1 MKDINLV
8 YVDMNEFK
16 EKMSSYYLEIF
27 PKEERKPIELIE
39 KCYQNDYTKII
50 KIVSEEIL
58 VGFMLLNR
66 VKENG
71 YVILDYFAILP
82 EFQEKGFGTK
92 ALQLLIEQEKNKN
105 GIFIEIEKTGLG
117 KDEKENQLRK
127 RRQQFYE
134 KLGFKRLNFDLLLFD
149 VIYEPYLFS
158 NVDMKE
164 EVTSK
169 EIFNI
174 YEMILGKERMEQNC
188 KMIKI

>member
-1 MKDINLV
+1 MKNINLI
-8 YVDMNEFK
+8 YIDINEFK
-16 EKMSSYYLEIF
+16 EKIYPYYLEIF

-39 KCYQNDYTKII
+39 KCYQNGYTKII

-71 YVILDYFAILP
+71 YVILDYFAIFP

-105 GIFIEIEKTGLG
+105 GIFVEIEKTGLG

-164 EVTSK
+164 VTSK

-188 KMIKI
+188 KMI

>member
-1 MKDINLV
+1 MKNINLI
-8 YVDMNEFK
+8 YIDINEFK
-16 EKMSSYYLEIF
+16 EKIYPYYLEIF

-39 KCYQNDYTKII
+39 KCYQNGYTKII

-71 YVILDYFAILP
+71 YVILDYFAIFP